1 MNTTE
6 REITLRTVAQR
17 LNKPLEE
24 IERFVSEFNAL
35 GWQLTKPTTHADIQF
50 TPRRSSFSVLEGDK

>member
-17 LNKPLEE
+17 LNKPLEDV
-24 IERFVSEFNAL
+24 ERLIYEFKVL

-50 TPRRSSFSVLEGDK
+50 TPRRSIPSVLEGDK